1 MAILA
6 AGSPAPDFCLA
17 DENGDSHRLSELLQH
32 GPVVVYFY
40 PKDDTPGCTAEAC
53 KFRDDYED
61 FTAAGARVL
70 GVSTDGASSHRAF
83 KEKHRLPFTLLS
95 DPDGGVARS
104 FGVKKLL
111 GLLPGRATFVI
122 DRKGIVRHSFSSQ
135 IDMNAHVERALTVLR
150 QLPTGG

>member
-1 MAILA
+1 MALIA
-6 AGSPAPDFCLA
+6 AGSHAPDFCLA
-17 DENGDSHRLSELLQH
+17 DENGDLHRLSELLQQ

-70 GVSTDGASSHRAF
+70 GISTDGAASHLAF
-83 KEKHRLPFTLLS
+83 KAKHRLPFSLLS
-95 DPDGGVARS
+95 DPDGGVARK

-122 DRKGIVRHSFSSQ
+122 DREGVVRHSFSSQ
-135 IDMNAHVERALTVLR
+135 IDMHAHVERALAVLR
-150 QLPTGG
+150 QLSPAT